1 MAAAVEHYMLHEL
14 ADNGAECKA
23 YSTRKTLV
31 LKRWVLPQW
40 RNHDLRAIKTVLT
53 SKFGKPKPLAGGMK
67 EKIRDAMSAVFNH
80 AIRWEFT
87 DANPITGPHKGSGV
101 RVSGKRE
108 RTPEILDVE
117 EMQLLLASLGV
128 RERAMV
134 FLDMPAGLRRG
145 ELAGLKWEDVDFKHL
160 HLNVSRSLVDQ
171 H

>member
-1 MAAAVEHYMLHEL
+1 MAEDPSNHQVWEPQ
-14 ADNGAECKA
+14 
-23 YSTRKTLV
+23 TLG
-31 LKRWVLPQW
+31 R
-40 RNHDLRAIKTVLT
+40 RH
-53 SKFGKPKPLAGGMK
+53 K

-87 DANPITGPHKGSGV
+87 DTNPITGPHKGSGV

-117 EMQLLLASLGV
+117 EMQPLLASLRV

-145 ELAGLKWEDVDFKHL
+145 EWPASNGRMWTSSICILM
-160 HLNVSRSLVDQ
+160 
-171 H
+171 